1 MDLLKDQEVDAL
13 GRLEE
18 RIQQAAELVARLR
31 RENEAALAE
40 SKAAIREAAEAK
52 ALASRL
58 SLELEALKGERGQ
71 IRTRIE
77 RLIGQMDLLG
87 AG

>member
-58 SLELEALKGERGQ
+58 SLELETLKGERGQ

>member
-18 RIQQAAELVARLR
+18 RIQQAAELVARLH

-58 SLELEALKGERGQ
+58 SLELEALKGERSQ
-71 IRTRIE
+71 IRSRVE
-77 RLIGQMDLLG
+77 KLIGQMDLLG